1 MSIPFAAASAFTC
14 SGSSPTLADNQAPW
28 LPSNL
33 GTGQGAHAL
42 SAHSGVPSIPAIPT
56 IHLLGPG
63 KVGRAFLDR
72 IARLPHLRLI
82 AVSDSTAT
90 LFDPRGLDPRAI
102 ATWKARGRTLLRHR
116 GALAISTDEALAR
129 VGADLIVD
137 STPTDLAHP
146 EIAARRCRLGL
157 ERGARLAL
165 AAKDALCF
173 AAEDLLSVRHRAQV
187 GLNAVLGGTGAY
199 LGQELTDLRASC
211 TEVEIVG
218 NASTTAVIEEI
229 EAGESLAKGIERAT
243 RRGLL
248 ETDPSQDLDGSDA
261 AVKLAIVVRAL
272 WGFNLSPTDIARADL
287 RDLDPKLLCERRARR
302 TTTRLIGRAGCDGS
316 FSLAYEEIPRGS
328 HLAVPSDRV
337 VYAYRTARGLRVHVG
352 SGLGPDGTAEA
363 LLADVRHLAR
373 GQAETR
379 IARGGAR

>member
-1 MSIPFAAASAFTC
+1 MSTPAAATASAFTC
-14 SGSSPTLADNQAPW
+14 SGSSPTPAGHPAPW
-28 LPSNL
+28 LPGTL
-33 GTGQGAHAL
+33 GFST
-42 SAHSGVPSIPAIPT
+42 PSVLPSVPT

-63 KVGRAFLDR
+63 QVGRAFLDR
-72 IARLPHLRLI
+72 IAHLPHLRLI

-90 LFDPRGLDPRAI
+90 LFNPRGLDPRAV
-102 ATWKARGRTLLRHR
+102 AAWKARGKTLRSHR
-116 GALAISTDEALAR
+116 GALDVSTDEALAQ

-137 STPTDLAHP
+137 STPTDLAQP
-146 EIAARRCRLGL
+146 EIAARRCRQAL

-173 AAEDLLSVRHRAQV
+173 AAEELLSLRHRARV
-187 GLNAVLGGTGAY
+187 GFHAVLGGTGAY
-199 LGQELTDLRASC
+199 LGQELTDLRAAC

-229 EAGESLAKGIERAT
+229 EAGESLAQGIERAT

-248 ETDPSQDLDGSDA
+248 ETDPSQDLNGSDA

-272 WGFNLSPTDIARADL
+272 WGFDLSPSDIPWPDL
-287 RDLDPKLLCERRARR
+287 RDLDLVALRERHARR
-302 TTTRLIGRAGCDGS
+302 TTTRLVGRADREGAA
-316 FSLAYEEIPRGS
+316 SLAYEEVPRGS

-352 SGLGPDGTAEA
+352 SGLGPDRTADA
-363 LLADVRHLAR
+363 LLVDVRHLTGAP
-373 GQAETR
+373 AESR